1 MYQKIEVDSIPRD
14 ALLID
19 VKSSEE
25 YKQSHLN
32 NSINIP
38 INRIIDILNIE
49 PDRNRNIVIYCSNGK
64 RSYIACISLINLGY
78 KHVFDLNIKK

>member
-1 MYQKIEVDSIPRD
+1 MYKKISIDNIPND

-19 VKSSEE
+19 VKNSDE
-25 YKQSHLN
+25 YNKNHLN

-38 INRIIDILNIE
+38 VNRIIDILKIE
-49 PDRNRNIVIYCSNGK
+49 PNKNRNIVIYCSNGK

-78 KHVFDLNIKK
+78 KNVYDLKTL

>member
-1 MYQKIEVDSIPRD
+1 MYQKISPDKIPKD

-19 VKSSEE
+19 VKNSDE
-25 YKQSHLN
+25 YIHSHLN

-38 INRIIDILNIE
+38 INRIIDIINIE
-49 PDRNRNIVIYCSNGK
+49 PNRNRNIVIYCSNGK

-78 KHVFDLNIKK
+78 KHVYDLDIKK